1 MDAAVGGMDVLVI
14 APTGM
19 GKVTELCYSKTRRVA
34 NQQM

>member
-19 GKVTELCYSKTRRVA
+19 GKVTGLSLVITRRVA
-34 NQQM
+34 NQQV